1 MTAQRANTPPVDT
14 PRVDSP
20 ISLTATLVV
29 LFAAVSVAVLAV
41 TNAFVF
47 FFVEQQWR
55 SSAQQDFEVGAN
67 ALRILVASQP
77 NARGF
82 ASGGVITTVLGKNHR
97 LTFSVSGATGGALL
111 DTLPK
116 GFPEAAFARATDID
130 HPVDW
135 QWDERHFSVAEISAS
150 FADGS
155 AARLRLALD
164 VTEPKDIQGA
174 YSRALVLITVAGG
187 LISAVLG
194 LVVVRQG
201 LMPLHRMAA
210 AAGEITASRLGERL
224 RPEDT
229 PAELSEMASNFNGML
244 ERLEDSFRRL
254 NDFSSDIAHELRTP
268 INNLLGQTQV
278 ALSRARSNDEYRS
291 VLELNAEEFERL
303 SHMIQD
309 MLFLAQADNA
319 QAALHPE
326 EVNLAAECAKLM
338 EYFEPL
344 IEEGRLRVELIGQGS
359 VHADRLLLQRALAN
373 LLSNAVRNTPPAA
386 LIRIEI
392 AAPDAHHVSVA
403 IVNPGPG
410 IAAEELPRIFD
421 RFYRTRGARDRKLE
435 GTGLG
440 LAIVRTIARLHGGED
455 LAQSVPAVETR
466 FSLVLPRGRE
476 VS

>member
-1 MTAQRANTPPVDT
+1 MTGSRPSP
-14 PRVDSP
+14 P

-29 LFAAVSVAVLAV
+29 LFAAVSVGVLAV
-41 TNAFVF
+41 ANAFVF

-55 SSAQQDFEVGAN
+55 TGAQQDLEVAGN
-67 ALRILVASQP
+67 ALRLLVASQP
-77 NARGF
+77 DARAISNRGER
-82 ASGGVITTVLGKNHR
+82 ITGELGKNRR
-97 LTFSVSGATGGALL
+97 LTFSVSAATGSSLIN
-111 DTLPK
+111 TLPE
-116 GFPEAAFARATDID
+116 GFPADAFVRAMDIE

-135 QWDERHFSVAEISAS
+135 VWEDKHFSVAEISGK

-164 VTEPKDIQGA
+164 VSEPKDIQGA

-187 LISAVLG
+187 LIAGVLG

-201 LMPLHRMAA
+201 LAPLHRMAA

-229 PAELSEMASNFNGML
+229 PDELSEMASNFNGML

-303 SHMIQD
+303 SRMIQD

-319 QAALHPE
+319 QAALNLE
-326 EVNLAAECAKLM
+326 EVHLHAECAKLI
-338 EYFEPL
+338 EFFEPL
-344 IEEGRLRVELIGQGS
+344 IEEGQLRVQLRGQVS
-359 VHADRLLLQRALAN
+359 VVYADRLLLQRALAN
-373 LLSNAVRNTPPAA
+373 LVSNAVRNTPPESV
-386 LIRIEI
+386 IRIEI
-392 AAPDAHHVSVA
+392 GAPDSSSVSVC

-410 IAAEELPRIFD
+410 IFAEELPRVFD
-421 RFYRTRGARDRKLE
+421 RFYRARNAKSE

-440 LAIVRTIARLHGGED
+440 LAIARSIARLHGGEV
-455 LAQSVPAVETR
+455 LAQSTPDVETR
-466 FSLVLPRGRE
+466 FCLVLPISTTLRT
-476 VS
+476 

>member
-1 MTAQRANTPPVDT
+1 MIGARPDT
-14 PRVDSP
+14 P
-20 ISLTATLVV
+20 ISLTATLAV

-55 SSAQQDFEVGAN
+55 NSAQQDLEVGGN
-67 ALRILVASQP
+67 ALRMLVASNP
-77 NARGF
+77 DAGSFATRG
-82 ASGGVITTVLGKNHR
+82 GTITTELGKNRR
-97 LTFSVSGATGGALL
+97 LTFSVSTGAGVVLL
-111 DTLPK
+111 STLPK
-116 GFPEAAFARATDID
+116 GFPAEAFYQAADIE

-135 QWDERHFSVAEISAS
+135 QWDQRHFSIAEITGH
-150 FADGS
+150 FADTSVAG
-155 AARLRLALD
+155 LRLALD
-164 VTEPKDIQGA
+164 VTEPRDIQGA

-187 LISAVLG
+187 LIAAVLG
-194 LVVVRQG
+194 LVAVRQG
-201 LMPLHRMAA
+201 LEPLRRMAT
-210 AAGEITASRLGERL
+210 AAGQITASRLGERL

-268 INNLLGQTQV
+268 INNLQGQTQV
-278 ALSRARSNDEYRS
+278 ALSRARSSDDYRS

-319 QAALHPE
+319 QAALNLE
-326 EVNLAAECAKLM
+326 EVNLAAECAKII
-338 EYFEPL
+338 EYFEPV
-344 IEEGRLRVELIGQGS
+344 IEEGRLCVELRGQGS

-373 LLSNAVRNTPPAA
+373 LVSNAVRNSPPGA
-386 LIRIEI
+386 LVQIEI
-392 AAPDAHHVSVA
+392 AAPNAQQVSVD

-410 IAAEELPRIFD
+410 IPAEELPRIFD

-440 LAIVRTIARLHGGED
+440 LAIVRTIARLHGGD
-455 LAQSVPAVETR
+455 VAVQSNPEVETR
-466 FSLVLPRGRE
+466 FRLVLPREGATAA
-476 VS
+476 